1 MVVLDL
7 HPLVVQEMMELDEL
21 LELELLE
28 VHELLERVELGARK
42 RHGKGVKVQGD
53 CQVAGGWGGE

>member
-7 HPLVVQEMMELDEL
+7 HPLVVMEVLELHEL
-21 LELELLE
+21 LELEVL
-28 VHELLERVELGARK
+28 ELLELLEGLEHDEV
-42 RHGKGVKVQGD
+42 GVGD